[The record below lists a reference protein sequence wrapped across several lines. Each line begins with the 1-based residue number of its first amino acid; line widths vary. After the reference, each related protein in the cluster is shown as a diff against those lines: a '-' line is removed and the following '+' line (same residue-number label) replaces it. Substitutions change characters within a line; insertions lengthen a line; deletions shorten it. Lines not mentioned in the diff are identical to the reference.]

1 MPRYDKY
8 NPKTG
13 GFRAPLA
20 ANFGYTSGLPNFSHT
35 DLGAMKVV
43 SINASGLV
51 VIGYSGTTTRPRGV
65 LILTEPKAAGD
76 VVDVMT
82 DGEIVEFVLANGS
95 AAAAGTD
102 YTTAVDGTYG
112 TTAVGANAA
121 YIGHTVEAGRL
132 IVRFARSSA
141 ALVVGT

>member
-8 NPKTG
+8 DPKTG

-51 VIGYSGTTTRPRGV
+51 VIGYPTGGRAVGV

-82 DGEIVEFVLANGS
+82 DGEIVEFTLANGS
-95 AAAAGTD
+95 AAAAGTQ
-102 YTTAVDGTYG
+102 YITAQDGTYAAG
-112 TTAVGANAA
+112 ASTAALAS
-121 YIGHTVEAGRL
+121 IGFTVEAGRL
-132 IVRFARSSA
+132 IVRFNRPN
-141 ALVVGT
+141 VVGV